1 MEGTQGMASSGD
13 YLAKAASK
21 LTTAQLAQLAQL
33 KARVDADAAKLPA
46 TSPSP

>member
-21 LTTAQLAQLAQL
+21 LTTAQLAQL